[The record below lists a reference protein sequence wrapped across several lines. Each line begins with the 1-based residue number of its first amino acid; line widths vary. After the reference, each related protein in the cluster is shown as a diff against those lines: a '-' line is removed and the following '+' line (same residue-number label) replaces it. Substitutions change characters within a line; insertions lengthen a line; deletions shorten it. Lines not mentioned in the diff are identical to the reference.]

1 MAFLAPEPAVV
12 DYEVTEKAGDYV
24 LLTLRGELTEELR
37 VARVHEDLEEHY
49 VDDGVRRIRV
59 SLAEVTGISL
69 EGVAAL
75 LDLWREARRR
85 GKSFQVERASGRVRE
100 KLDTSGVLELLAVD
114 D

>member
-1 MAFLAPEPAVV
+1 VAE
-12 DYEVTEKAGDYV
+12 YEVTEKAGDYV
-24 LLTLRGELTEELR
+24 LLTLRGELAEEFR

-49 VDDGVRRIRV
+49 VDDGVKRIRV
-59 SLAEVTGISL
+59 TLAEVPRISL

-85 GKSFQVERASGRVRE
+85 GKSFQVERASGQVRQ
-100 KLDTSGVLELLAVD
+100 KLETTGVLELIAAD